1 MAILPETKR
10 KVGTTLYSCQ
20 GYIDGDKAVSEIWEW
35 EIVSVKRPRRTK
47 SEIEANISFP
57 LMLTAHAK
65 RSNTY
70 KKGKWSKAV
79 LIEHAEIYTKTWV
92 ISAEL
97 PIGLSTT
104 PLRAIQEEILL
115 TKDMIKDLEAD
126 DDSEIAEIEDEK
138 RIIAALKNRV
148 KRKNYKISY

>member
-1 MAILPETKR
+1 MATLPETKR
-10 KVGTTLYSCQ
+10 KVGTALYSCQ

-47 SEIEANISFP
+47 SEIAADMTFP

-70 KKGKWSKAV
+70 KKGKWNKAV
-79 LIEHAEIYTKTWV
+79 LNEHAEIYTKSWP

-97 PIGLSTT
+97 PIGLTTT
-104 PLRAIQEEILL
+104 PLRAIQEELLL
-115 TKDMIKDLEAD
+115 TKDMVKEMEED
-126 DDSEIAEIEDEK
+126 DESEIAEIEDEK
-138 RIIAALKNRV
+138 RIIAALKNRL